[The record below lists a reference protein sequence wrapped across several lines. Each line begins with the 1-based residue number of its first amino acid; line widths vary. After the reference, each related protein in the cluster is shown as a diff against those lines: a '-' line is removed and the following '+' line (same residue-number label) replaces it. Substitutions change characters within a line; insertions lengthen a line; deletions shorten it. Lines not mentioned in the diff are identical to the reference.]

1 MEYRARIYLDL
12 YNYKRKG
19 GEPMEVLSFLWEIA
33 KIGMAIG
40 AARIA
45 FEIYAYKKGYIIK
58 SR

>member
-1 MEYRARIYLDL
+1 
-12 YNYKRKG
+12 
-19 GEPMEVLSFLWEIA
+19 MEVLSFLWEIA